1 MQHDFSKARS
11 MGANAFPSVVK
22 IDTDGHMC
30 CQQGYQSIEEIL
42 MVDNY

>member
-22 IDTDGHMC
+22 IDEDGHMF
-30 CQQGYQSIEEIL
+30 CQQGYKSLEEIL
-42 MVDNY
+42 AF